1 MADISKL
8 KLPSGSVYNIKD
20 SWSREKIGEISS
32 MIQGGVHYLGKT
44 STVLSGDGDTTPS
57 VVIGSETIE
66 ASQGDM
72 VSMAK
77 AGSQDLEFI
86 FNGTAW
92 YELGSTGSLKAL
104 AFKDSASGSTS
115 YTPEGTLTDLTFSGT
130 AFQSTGSYQPAG
142 TVALTGSTELATTVS

>member
-1 MADISKL
+1 M
-8 KLPSGSVYNIKD
+8 
-20 SWSREKIGEISS
+20 
-32 MIQGGVHYLGKT
+32 HYLGKT
-44 STVLSGDGDTTPS
+44 TTELSGDGDTTS
-57 VVIGSETIE
+57 EIVIGGETIT

-77 AGSQDLEFI
+77 TGSQDLEFI

-104 AFKDSASGSTS
+104 AFKDTASGSTS
-115 YTPEGTLTDLTFSGT
+115 YTPEGSLTGLAFSGT

-142 TVALTGSTELATTVS
+142 TIELTGSTELATTVS